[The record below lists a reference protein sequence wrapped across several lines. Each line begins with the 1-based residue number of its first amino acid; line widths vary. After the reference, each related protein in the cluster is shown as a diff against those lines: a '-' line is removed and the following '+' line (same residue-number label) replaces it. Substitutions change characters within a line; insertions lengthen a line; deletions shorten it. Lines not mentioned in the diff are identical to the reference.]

1 MAGYDLSGCGA
12 GQCEIAVAGLP
23 GWPPGRCDSST
34 CLLCIGSAIRV
45 NSSGRNSRTLQD
57 HL

>member
-23 GWPPGRCDSST
+23 GWPPGRCDP
-34 CLLCIGSAIRV
+34 RV
-45 NSSGRNSRTLQD
+45 PAYDASGLQSD
-57 HL
+57 